1 MAIIQTR
8 DHKRK
13 ASGGRKVLFRKKRF
27 YEIGR
32 PFSRTR
38 LAEER
43 EFKTVNAYGNTEKLR
58 LKLASEAVVAL
69 KGGKSQKTKIKN
81 VIENPSNRNY
91 ARMQIIT
98 KGAIIETELGK
109 ARVTSR
115 PGQDGVV
122 NAVLIEEKK

>member
-13 ASGGRKVLFRKKRF
+13 RSGGKKVAIRKKRF
-27 YEIGR
+27 YEVGR
-32 PFSRTR
+32 AFSRTR
-38 LAEER
+38 IGKEKVARKVNVLGNGE
-43 EFKTVNAYGNTEKLR
+43 KTR
-58 LKLASEAVVAL
+58 LKFVTEAVVAL

-81 VIENPSNRNY
+81 VLENPSNRNY
-91 ARMQIIT
+91 ARTQIIT
-98 KGAIIETELGK
+98 RGAVIQTELGK

-122 NAVLIEEKK
+122 NAVLIEEK